1 MIAVEWTALGGALIT
16 AVCSLIGVYVSNRKS
31 AAVME
36 LRLKMLEEKV
46 SKHNQLVERMYK
58 AEGEITELQHN
69 VQDMKGRI
77 A

>member
-1 MIAVEWTALGGALIT
+1 MEWTALGGALIT

-58 AEGEITELQHN
+58 AEGEITELQHDM
-69 VQDMKGRI
+69 QDMKGRI

>member
-1 MIAVEWTALGGALIT
+1 MEWTALGGALIT
-16 AVCSLIGVYVSNRKS
+16 AICSLIGVYVSNRKS

-58 AEGEITELQHN
+58 AEGEITELQHDM
-69 VQDMKGRI
+69 QDMKGRI

>member
-58 AEGEITELQHN
+58 AEGEITELQHDM
-69 VQDMKGRI
+69 QDMKGRI

>member
-1 MIAVEWTALGGALIT
+1 ME
-16 AVCSLIGVYVSNRKS
+16 SLIGAIITALCSLAGVYIANRKS

-46 SKHNQLVERMYK
+46 GKHNQIVERMYI
-58 AEGEITELQHN
+58 AEGKITELQHD
-69 VQDMKGRI
+69 VTDLKGR